1 LESQI
6 DLIIPELSGSS
17 LRRTEDGRFSIYD
30 LIRVA
35 GGKKNPHDAWKAL
48 CAQYSDCL
56 GKTESVKIGEG
67 KAAKVT
73 PVSTVENCLYILG
86 LLPGICGKSYRETAA
101 SLVRR
106 YIEGDADLGA
116 ELLIRDHNKERQQK
130 AIKRVKVALSNK
142 DSNALSQKHGL
153 PFHKLHDDR
162 NVGLYGKTTK
172 QLREDGGVKKD
183 ETPLNYLSE
192 KDISYADAANA
203 MVQMMPFFQRFLQL
217 YQEPQSCL
225 LY

>member
-1 LESQI
+1 
-6 DLIIPELSGSS
+6 
-17 LRRTEDGRFSIYD
+17 
-30 LIRVA
+30 
-35 GGKKNPHDAWKAL
+35 
-48 CAQYSDCL
+48 
-56 GKTESVKIGEG
+56 
-67 KAAKVT
+67 
-73 PVSTVENCLYILG
+73 
-86 LLPGICGKSYRETAA
+86 
-101 SLVRR
+101 
-106 YIEGDADLGA
+106 
-116 ELLIRDHNKERQQK
+116 LLIRDHNKERQQK

-203 MVQMMPFFQRFLQL
+203 MVIDANNPALMALAASGIAELHQRITGKRLIPTWDKERLTPAKARQITHSSA
-217 YQEPQSCL
+217 YQGALPV
-225 LY
+225 